1 MIELQE
7 LKSYDDLPS
16 ISLDDVQGNPFTE
29 YLNLCFGLILDDIA
43 KRTGKETELFNNM
56 STNEEYVIKEHEI
69 QESLFSSLESID
81 YAIHFIESYG
91 EKDYL
96 KSDFI
101 PFEKFAAYHYD
112 VVCHKVSTVKDLF
125 FKLTNHTYNLELGN
139 EECKWKNIKKN
150 ENTINNPVL
159 FDLFNANE
167 KLNSKIKD
175 KRNDSSHEGKQAI
188 PFSHDIRLYFWA
200 VEANEVLSHSLQSN
214 PIYER
219 NSFEYS
225 NQINLAKED
234 TSKEI
239 GVIRYNTFAITKCI
253 LCSLSERLIENVK
266 QLLPDLD
273 KRVMDSLTKAE

>member
-16 ISLDDVQGNPFTE
+16 ISLDDVQENPFTE

-43 KRTGKETELFNNM
+43 KRTGKETELFDNM

-101 PFEKFAAYHYD
+101 PFDKFAAYHYD
-112 VVCHKVSTVKDLF
+112 VICHKVSTVKDLF
-125 FKLTNHTYNLELGN
+125 FKLTNHTYNLGFGN
-139 EECKWKNIKKN
+139 RECKWNNIEKKKSI
-150 ENTINNPVL
+150 INNPFL
-159 FDLFNANE
+159 FDLFDANE
-167 KLNSKIKD
+167 KLNSNVKK
-175 KRNDSSHEGKQAI
+175 KRNDSSHDGVLRI
-188 PFSHDIRLYFWA
+188 PFLHDIRLYFWA
-200 VEANEVLSHSLQSN
+200 VEANEVLSHSIQSN

-225 NQINLAKED
+225 NQINLAKEETLKD
-234 TSKEI
+234 I

-273 KRVMDSLTKAE
+273 KRVMDSLAKAE